1 MEKTFFMKRLTHYK
15 HTLRASYISYMSH
28 AIVNNFTSLLFVMF
42 YTNFGISLQK
52 LGLLATFNFVIQL
65 CMDFLIARWGDKIG
79 YRRLLVA
86 SHILMFLGLNG
97 LAFLPGWFP
106 DPYIGLLLAI
116 FLYATG
122 GGIIEVLVSPIVE
135 ACPTEEK
142 SGNMSLLHSFYCWG
156 HVLMVLISTAFF
168 ALFGIKNWKILSML
182 WSLVP
187 LCNIFYFMVVPI
199 GHLTEEGKGHS
210 ITGLMRMK
218 EFWLFFVLMLAAG
231 ASEMG
236 MSQWSSAFAESGLK
250 VSKSVGD
257 LLGPCM
263 FAVLM
268 GTSRLIYAKLS
279 DKLSLHGF
287 ILGSSI
293 LCIITYLIAVFSK
306 NPFIALLGCGFTGF
320 AVGIMWPGTLS
331 LSSAAIPLGGT
342 AMFALLALAGDVGC
356 ALAPG
361 YIGFVSGLFQD
372 SLNMGILFAILFP
385 LVMAVGV
392 SFLITKSRQARS
404 KSDG

>member
-1 MEKTFFMKRLTHYK
+1 MKKLTHYE

-42 YTNFGISLQK
+42 YTSFGISFQK
-52 LGLLATFNFVIQL
+52 LGLLVSFNFGIQL
-65 CMDFLIARWGDKIG
+65 CMDLLIAKFGDKLG
-79 YRRLLVA
+79 YRRLMVVSHLLMGAGLV
-86 SHILMFLGLNG
+86 G
-97 LAFLPGWFP
+97 LAFLPGLFA

-116 FLYATG
+116 LLYATG

-156 HVLMVLISTAFF
+156 HVLMVLISTIFF
-168 ALFGIKNWKILSML
+168 ALFGIKNWRILTIL
-182 WSLVP
+182 WALVP
-187 LCNIFYFMVVPI
+187 FCNVFYFSVVPI
-199 GHLTEEGKGHS
+199 RHLTEEGQGYS
-210 ITGLMRMK
+210 ISRLARMK

-250 VSKSVGD
+250 VSKSTGD

-268 GTSRLIYAKLS
+268 GSSRIIYARLS
-279 DKLSLHGF
+279 DRIPLKMF
-287 ILGSSI
+287 ILGSSL
-293 LCIITYLIAVFSK
+293 LCVITYLIAVFSK
-306 NPFIALLGCGFTGF
+306 NPVIALLGCGFTGF
-320 AVGIMWPGTLS
+320 AVGIMWPGSLS

-342 AMFALLALAGDVGC
+342 AMFALLALAGDIGC

-361 YIGFVSGLFQD
+361 YIGLISGLFHD
-372 SLNMGILFAILFP
+372 SLDMGILFAVLFP
-385 LVMAVGV
+385 LLMIAGV
-392 SFLITKSRQARS
+392 LILIKTDSQKKEGA
-404 KSDG
+404 